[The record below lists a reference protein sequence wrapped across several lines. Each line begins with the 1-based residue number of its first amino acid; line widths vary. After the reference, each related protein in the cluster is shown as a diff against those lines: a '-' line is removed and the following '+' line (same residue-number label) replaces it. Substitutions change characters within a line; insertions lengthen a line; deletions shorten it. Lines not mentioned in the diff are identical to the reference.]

1 MNKYGVLLVLLLPLG
16 LLLAGCGD
24 PPTKIGDVCQNAGH
38 CGDKEGE
45 FDLVCDTGIPGGSC
59 TVKGCTPDDHTTPAV
74 AEDEGTCPADSRCVR
89 EVDKTTVYRDY
100 CRRSC
105 NQQSDCGEVIV
116 CREVC
121 KEEDGEEVCSE
132 ECKNEMECSP
142 FWDMDRDEVPEDAPR
157 ACIMKRALYREPTE

>member
-1 MNKYGVLLVLLLPLG
+1 MNKYGVLVVVLLPLS

-24 PPTKIGDVCQNAGH
+24 PPTKVGDVCQRNEH
-38 CGDKEGE
+38 CGAEEDG
-45 FDLVCDTGIPGGSC
+45 FSLVCDTGIFGGSC
-59 TVKGCTPDDHTTPAV
+59 TVQGCTSDDHTTPAV
-74 AEDEGTCPADSRCVR
+74 DEDEGTCPADSRCVR
-89 EVDKTTVYRDY
+89 EGEEDYY
-100 CRRSC
+100 CRRTC

-121 KEEDGEEVCSE
+121 KEEEDVEVCSE